1 MLRIARK
8 VGWTVVKYALVMIAT
23 AVVVLFLGR
32 TYGAIQG
39 PPLRPWHTF
48 APDELDKDTLAEA
61 TWEDYLAAEDAVFRS
76 VEEKVVKRLE
86 PEDELPANRY
96 FSGSPIFTPGFQTDW
111 NRSFILMP
119 DGAPVGAVVLLHGLT
134 DSPYSVRHLARLY
147 ADRGFVAVAIR
158 LPGHGSV
165 PGGLTSVAWQ
175 EWMAATKLA
184 VREAVSRAGDG
195 KPLHMVGYSN
205 GGALAVKY
213 VLDSLSDTT
222 LARPQRVVL
231 FSPMIGVTAFARF
244 AWLAGLPAHLF
255 PAAVK
260 ASWLDVVPEYNP
272 FKYNSFP
279 VNAAVQ
285 SYNLTVALQAE
296 LEQAARDGRLKDMP
310 PVLTFQSLVDFTINV
325 DALATALYDRL
336 PANGSELVL
345 FDINRAKNF
354 SLLMRSS
361 AETVLSTLVR
371 PAPRS
376 FDLSVVTNDGAADGA
391 VTERLTVAGGAE
403 EKTTPLGMRFPAGV
417 FSLSH
422 IAMPFPPDDG
432 LYGGFPA
439 PRPTPEFGISLGTLD
454 LRGEN
459 GVLVVSLDT
468 AMRMSYNPFYPFV
481 VDLIERGITASLQ

>member
-8 VGWTVVKYALVMIAT
+8 VGWTVFKYAAVMIAT
-23 AVVVLFLGR
+23 ALVVVFLGR

-48 APDELDKDTLAEA
+48 APAELDDDTLAEA
-61 TWEDYLAAEDAVFRS
+61 TWEDYLAAEDAAFRE
-76 VEEKVVKRLE
+76 VDENVVQHLAAQ
-86 PEDELPANRY
+86 DELPANRY
-96 FSGSPIFTPGFQTDW
+96 FAASPLYPPHFQTDW
-111 NRSFILMP
+111 NRSFISMP
-119 DGAPVGAVVLLHGLT
+119 QGEPKGAAVLLHGLT

-147 ADRGFVAVAIR
+147 TDRGFVAVAIR
-158 LPGHGSV
+158 LPGHGTV
-165 PGGLTSVAWQ
+165 PGGLTSVTWHD
-175 EWMAATKLA
+175 WMAATKLA
-184 VREAVSRAGDG
+184 VREAVARVGAG
-195 KPLHMVGYSN
+195 KPLHIVGYSN

-213 VLDSLSDTT
+213 VLDTLYDDK

-244 AWLAGLPAHLF
+244 AWLAGLPADLF

-260 ASWLDVVPEYNP
+260 ASWLDIVPEYNP

-285 SYNLTVALQAE
+285 SYNLTVALQE
-296 LEQAARDGRLKDMP
+296 EIEKAATQGRLKDMP

-325 DALATALYDRL
+325 HALATALYDKL

-345 FDINRAKNF
+345 FDINRSRNL

-361 AETVLSTLVR
+361 AETVLSSLVR
-371 PAPRS
+371 PAPRN
-376 FDLSVVTNDGAADGA
+376 FDLSVITNDGSSDGSVA
-391 VTERLTVAGGAE
+391 EKLTTAGSTEE
-403 EKTTPLGMRFPAGV
+403 TTRPLGMRFPPGV

-439 PRPTPEFGISLGTLD
+439 PRPTPEFGINLGTLD

-468 AMRMSYNPFYPFV
+468 AMRMSYNPFYPYV
-481 VDLIERGITASLQ
+481 IDLIERGIGTPAN